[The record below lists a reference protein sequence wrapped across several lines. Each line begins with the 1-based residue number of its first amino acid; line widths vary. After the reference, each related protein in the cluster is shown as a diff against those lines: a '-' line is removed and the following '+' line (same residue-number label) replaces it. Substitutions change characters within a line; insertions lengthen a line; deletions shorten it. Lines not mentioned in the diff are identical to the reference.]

1 MLDTRKA
8 MLTAMLSAI
17 AVILAVSFH
26 VPIIPAAAYLE
37 YDMADIPIL
46 FITLS
51 LGIPYGLISTIVV
64 SVLQGVAAS
73 ASGIIGIIMHIFATS
88 ILVIVSGLIYKR
100 FNSIIGLI
108 AALVVG
114 VIAWV
119 VGMIIFNIIFTPIFL
134 GTPRQAVIEMIVPI
148 TIPFNLIKAG
158 ANSVAGAI
166 LYLTLSPILS
176 RFIPSTR
183 LIKHGK
189 KNTKAEQPPSIEI
202 DCTTNSTAPINESDT
217 TVELKT
223 PINESDDTA
232 DAIKLINES
241 DNTVE
246 PTNPIN
252 ESDNRKDN

>member
-108 AALVVG
+108 AALIVG

-176 RFIPSTR
+176 RFIPSAR

-189 KNTKAEQPPSIEI
+189 KNTKAEQPPSTEI
-202 DCTTNSTAPINESDT
+202 DCTTDPA
-217 TVELKT
+217 T
-223 PINESDDTA
+223 PINESNNSA
-232 DAIKLINES
+232 DVI
-241 DNTVE
+241 T
-246 PTNPIN
+246 PIN
-252 ESDNRKDN
+252 ESGNIDESKMPINESNNRKDR

>member
-17 AVILAVSFH
+17 AVILAISFH

-51 LGIPYGLISTIVV
+51 LGIPYGLISTLIV
-64 SVLQGVAAS
+64 SVLQGLLAS

-100 FNSIIGLI
+100 FNSIVGLI
-108 AALVVG
+108 CALVVG

-119 VGMIIFNIIFTPIFL
+119 VGMVIFNIIFTPIFL
-134 GTPRQAVIEMIVPI
+134 GTPREAVIEMLVPI

-166 LYLTLSPILS
+166 LYLSLSPILS

-183 LIKHGK
+183 LINYNR
-189 KNTKAEQPPSIEI
+189 KNTKAEQPPSTEI
-202 DCTTNSTAPINESDT
+202 DCTAEPTMPLNDSDK
-217 TVELKT
+217 TVEPNT
-223 PINESDDTA
+223 PINES
-232 DAIKLINES
+232 N
-241 DNTVE
+241 
-246 PTNPIN
+246 
-252 ESDNRKDN
+252 NRKDKQD

>member
-17 AVILAVSFH
+17 AVILAISFH
-26 VPIIPAAAYLE
+26 IPIIPAAAYLE

-88 ILVIVSGLIYKR
+88 ILVIVSGLIYKH

-108 AALVVG
+108 VALIVG

-119 VGMIIFNIIFTPIFL
+119 VGMVIFNIIFTPIFL

-148 TIPFNLIKAG
+148 TIPFNVIKAG

-166 LYLTLSPILS
+166 LYLSLSPTLS
-176 RFIPSTR
+176 RFIPSAR
-183 LIKHGK
+183 LINHNK
-189 KNTKAEQPPSIEI
+189 KNTKAEQLPSTEI
-202 DCTTNSTAPINESDT
+202 DCTTEPTILTNKSDNIVEPT
-217 TVELKT
+217 T
-223 PINESDDTA
+223 P
-232 DAIKLINES
+232 INES
-241 DNTVE
+241 DNTVKSKL
-246 PTNPIN
+246 PIN
-252 ESDNRKDN
+252 ETGNGNDK

>member
-100 FNSIIGLI
+100 FNSIVGLI
-108 AALVVG
+108 LALIIG

-176 RFIPSTR
+176 RFIPSAR
-183 LIKHGK
+183 LIKYNK
-189 KNTKAEQPPSIEI
+189 NNTKVELPPSTEI
-202 DCTTNSTAPINESDT
+202 NCTTDPA
-217 TVELKT
+217 T
-223 PINESDDTA
+223 PINESNNTA
-232 DAIKLINES
+232 DAITLINES
-241 DNTVE
+241 GNIDE
-246 PTNPIN
+246 SKMPIN
-252 ESDNRKDN
+252 ESNNRKNK

>member
-17 AVILAVSFH
+17 AVILAISFH

-64 SVLQGVAAS
+64 SVLQGIAAS

-88 ILVIVSGLIYKR
+88 ILVIVSGLIYKH

-108 AALVVG
+108 VALIVG

-119 VGMIIFNIIFTPIFL
+119 VGMVIFNIIFTPIFL

-148 TIPFNLIKAG
+148 TIPFNVIKAG

-166 LYLTLSPILS
+166 LYLSLSPILS
-176 RFIPSTR
+176 RFIPSAR
-183 LIKHGK
+183 LINHNK
-189 KNTKAEQPPSIEI
+189 KNTKAEQLPSTEI
-202 DCTTNSTAPINESDT
+202 DCTTEPTILTNKSDNIVEPT
-217 TVELKT
+217 T
-223 PINESDDTA
+223 P
-232 DAIKLINES
+232 INES
-241 DNTVE
+241 DNTVKSKL
-246 PTNPIN
+246 PIN
-252 ESDNRKDN
+252 ETGNGKDN

>member
-17 AVILAVSFH
+17 AVILAISFH

-46 FITLS
+46 FITLT
-51 LGIPYGLISTIVV
+51 LGIPYGLISTIIV
-64 SVLQGVAAS
+64 SVLQGIAAS

-100 FNSIIGLI
+100 FNSIVGLI
-108 AALVVG
+108 VALIAG
-114 VIAWV
+114 IIAWV
-119 VGMIIFNIIFTPIFL
+119 VGMVIFNIIFTPIFL
-134 GTPRQAVIEMIVPI
+134 GTPREAVIKMLVPI

-166 LYLTLSPILS
+166 LYILLSPILL

-183 LIKHGK
+183 LIKHRK
-189 KNTKAEQPPSIEI
+189 KVAEKEEI
-202 DCTTNSTAPINESDT
+202 IPEDIIKHNDTAPNSKIESHNSENKNE
-217 TVELKT
+217 K
-223 PINESDDTA
+223 
-232 DAIKLINES
+232 
-241 DNTVE
+241 
-246 PTNPIN
+246 
-252 ESDNRKDN
+252 

>member
-17 AVILAVSFH
+17 AVILAISFH

-64 SVLQGVAAS
+64 SVLQGIAAS

-108 AALVVG
+108 VALVVG

-119 VGMIIFNIIFTPIFL
+119 VGMVIFNIIFTPIFL
-134 GTPRQAVIEMIVPI
+134 GTPRQAVIEMLVPI

-166 LYLTLSPILS
+166 LYLSLSPILS
-176 RFIPSTR
+176 RFIPSAR
-183 LIKHGK
+183 LINYNK
-189 KNTKAEQPPSIEI
+189 KNTKTEQPPSTET
-202 DCTTNSTAPINESDT
+202 DCTAEPTMPINDSDI
-217 TVELKT
+217 TVEPNT
-223 PINESDDTA
+223 PINETS
-232 DAIKLINES
+232 NG
-241 DNTVE
+241 
-246 PTNPIN
+246 
-252 ESDNRKDN
+252 KDKQD

>member
-17 AVILAVSFH
+17 AVILAISFH

-88 ILVIVSGLIYKR
+88 ILVIVSGLIYKH

-108 AALVVG
+108 VTLIVG

-119 VGMIIFNIIFTPIFL
+119 VGMVIFNIIFTPIFL

-148 TIPFNLIKAG
+148 TIPFNVIKAG

-166 LYLTLSPILS
+166 LYLSLSPILS
-176 RFIPSTR
+176 RFIPSAR
-183 LIKHGK
+183 LIKNNK
-189 KNTKAEQPPSIEI
+189 KNTKAEQLPSTEI
-202 DCTTNSTAPINESDT
+202 DCTTEPTILTNKSDNIVEPT
-217 TVELKT
+217 T
-223 PINESDDTA
+223 P
-232 DAIKLINES
+232 INES
-241 DNTVE
+241 DNTVKSKL
-246 PTNPIN
+246 PIN
-252 ESDNRKDN
+252 ETGNGNDK

>member
-108 AALVVG
+108 LALIIG

-119 VGMIIFNIIFTPIFL
+119 VGMVIFNIIFTPIFL

-176 RFIPSTR
+176 RFIPSAR
-183 LIKHGK
+183 LIKYNK
-189 KNTKAEQPPSIEI
+189 NNTKVEQAPTSEI
-202 DCTTNSTAPINESDT
+202 DHANDNTTDSTASINESNNTADAITLINESGNIDEFKMPINES
-217 TVELKT
+217 
-223 PINESDDTA
+223 N
-232 DAIKLINES
+232 
-241 DNTVE
+241 
-246 PTNPIN
+246 
-252 ESDNRKDN
+252 NRKDK